1 MDACPKCCA
10 QSISRR
16 RIVFSRRFA
25 DYCDRCG
32 AQVRMRLSGR
42 QWLGW
47 PLGFAALFLVF
58 WLVATAFGL
67 PSQAGAV
74 SAAMAT
80 FVAML
85 GWVAAA
91 NVQFVA
97 R

>member
-1 MDACPKCCA
+1 MDPCPKCCA

-47 PLGFAALFLVF
+47 PLGFAMLFLVL

-67 PSQAGAV
+67 PPQAGAV
-74 SAAMAT
+74 AASMAT
-80 FVAML
+80 LVAVLACL
-85 GWVAAA
+85 GTG